1 MHKLL
6 VVRLNAK
13 GGVFLFGRFFRLFSL
28 ITACVFVS
36 FSVISANAA
45 EEPLQNTQ
53 TAVVLASG
61 ADSSILSSSNGDM
74 RCNVGTLA
82 KIMTA
87 LIAAES
93 IESGELTL
101 DTLITAS
108 ANAQSAK
115 GAVIWLTVGEKMG
128 AGDLLLSMMTGN
140 ANDAAIALAEY
151 IAQTEEAFVD
161 IMNEKA
167 KSLGM
172 HDTLYTDCTGLD
184 AAAYST
190 ANDTALL
197 CCELVKYEFLY
208 DCMTPWLT
216 YIRNGETELVNS
228 NELVKSYQG
237 IIGIKG
243 SKTENSQYCLAAA
256 AERNGE
262 CYVSVCL
269 NFADKD
275 ECRQS
280 AKSML
285 NSGFSGYATI
295 YPLIDATQLKSV
307 GVKGGVEKQV
317 DIDVEISPVCIPECD
332 GENISGIAF
341 LPKFVSAPVKKGQ
354 KLGTLMIY
362 ADDVLVSQADIC
374 AQNDVKRENIGT
386 AFLSLLETLLN

>member
-1 MHKLL
+1 M
-6 VVRLNAK
+6 
-13 GGVFLFGRFFRLFSL
+13 FGRFFRLFSL

-36 FSVISANAA
+36 FLVISANAA
-45 EEPLQNTQ
+45 EEPLQNAPQ
-53 TAVVLASG
+53 TAIVLASG
-61 ADSSILSSSNGDM
+61 TDGSILSSSNGDM
-74 RCNVGTLA
+74 QCNVGTLA

-87 LIAAES
+87 LIISER
-93 IESGELTL
+93 IESGELAL

-108 ANAQSAK
+108 ANAQSTK
-115 GAVIWLTVGEKMG
+115 GAVIWLTAGEKMS

-140 ANDAAIALAEY
+140 ANDAAIALAEHT
-151 IAQTEEAFVD
+151 AQTEQAFVD
-161 IMNEKA
+161 IMNQKA
-167 KSLGM
+167 QSLGM
-172 HDTLYTDCTGLD
+172 RNTLFTDCTGLD
-184 AAAYST
+184 VAAYST
-190 ANDTALL
+190 ANDIAIL

-208 DCMTPWLT
+208 NCMTPWLT
-216 YIRNGETELVNS
+216 YVRNGETELVNS
-228 NELVKSYQG
+228 NELVKNYAG

-262 CYVSVCL
+262 CYLSVCL

-275 ECRQS
+275 ECAKA

-295 YPLIDATQLKSV
+295 YPLVDFTQLKSV
-307 GVKGGVEKQV
+307 GVKGGTEKQV
-317 DIDVEISPVCIPECD
+317 DIDVDVLPVCVPVCD
-332 GENISGIAF
+332 AQDISGVAF

-354 KLGTLMIY
+354 KLGVLMIY

-374 AQNDVKRENIGT
+374 AQNTVKRENIGT